1 MVKMMTE
8 TTRLNLHAKSIE
20 NIEAI
25 RCKINEII
33 KLYNTGKYPIK
44 LLQFDMFVSMTM
56 SDSFVLVKQYTAA
69 DQRWEEIFIAEQIYI
84 KMNESLKK
92 LIGFHKDGD
101 RKSYWIKIMGSYVQN
116 HKELLEEYDTIKK
129 KLIQYAQ
136 NEELQCYIKS
146 YRNYAIH
153 GDEDLDSLKLFKE
166 INEINIDYT
175 FKLFTQWAEFLK
187 SISAFISS
195 CYKNEV
201 EKLK

>member
-1 MVKMMTE
+1 MAKMMTE

-129 KLIQYAQ
+129 ELIQYAK

-153 GDEDLDSLKLFKE
+153 GNEDLDSLKLFKE

>member
-8 TTRLNLHAKSIE
+8 ETRSNLHATSIE
-20 NIEAI
+20 NLEAI
-25 RCKINEII
+25 RCKINDII
-33 KLYNTGKYPIK
+33 KLYNINKRPIE
-44 LLQFDMFVSMTM
+44 LLKFDMFVSMII
-56 SDSFVLVKQYTAA
+56 SDSFVLVKQYTVA
-69 DQRWEEIFIAEQIYI
+69 DQRWEEIFIAEQIYV

-116 HKELLEEYDTIKK
+116 HKELLKEYDTNKNE
-129 KLIQYAQ
+129 LIQYAQ
-136 NEELQCYIKS
+136 NEELQGYIKS
-146 YRNYAIH
+146 YRNYAVH
-153 GDEDLDSLKLFKE
+153 GDEDLDSFKLFKE
-166 INEINIDYT
+166 LNEINIDYT

-195 CYKNEV
+195 CYKKEF